1 MKGSK
6 KHPNPGDLDRTNPKS
21 LVSMI
26 EGEAFEKALEKV
38 PDEYWAMS
46 EEELRDL
53 AKPSRTDYALK
64 LAFWNEIRLAGECI
78 TTIKPQRIYGGICS
92 YANWHQNML
101 SVPEK
106 LAWLLSPL
114 RDFQQ
119 SLEPLLYCMVER
131 YWEIMQLPFYDKKG
145 NVITGNVKAVL
156 QVSKQVED
164 RVLGSA
170 VQRSISQTQSVQV
183 RANVD
188 SDIGIRPGESE
199 TAYMARLD
207 KRLKELDE
215 EERQAM
221 HLPPPKIDN

>member
-6 KHPNPGDLDRTNPKS
+6 RNQNSDGFDRANPKS
-21 LVSMI
+21 LVALI

-38 PDEYWAMS
+38 PDEYWTLS
-46 EEELRDL
+46 EEELREL

-64 LAFWNEIRLAGECI
+64 LAFWNEIRLASEYI

-106 LAWLLSPL
+106 LAWLLCPL

-119 SLEPLLYCMVER
+119 SLEPLLVCMVER
-131 YWEIMQLPFYDKKG
+131 YWEIIKLPFYDKKG
-145 NVITGNVKAVL
+145 NVMTGNVKAVL

-164 RVLGSA
+164 RLLGGA
-170 VQRSISQTQSVQV
+170 VQRSVSQTHSVQV
-183 RANVD
+183 RTDMD
-188 SDIGIRPGESE
+188 SNIGIRPGETE
-199 TAYMARLD
+199 TAYIARIEQ
-207 KRLKELDE
+207 RLKELDQ
-215 EERQAM
+215 EEREAM
-221 HLPPPKIDN
+221 HLPPPTIDN

>member
-6 KHPNPGDLDRTNPKS
+6 RNQNSDGFDRANPKS
-21 LVSMI
+21 LVALI

-38 PDEYWAMS
+38 PDEYWTLS
-46 EEELRDL
+46 EEELREL

-64 LAFWNEIRLAGECI
+64 LAFWNEIRLASEYI

-106 LAWLLSPL
+106 LAWLLCPL

-119 SLEPLLYCMVER
+119 SLEPLLVCMVER
-131 YWEIMQLPFYDKKG
+131 YWEIIKLPFYDKKG
-145 NVITGNVKAVL
+145 NVIAGNVKAVL

-164 RVLGSA
+164 RLLGSA
-170 VQRSISQTQSVQV
+170 VQRSVNQTQSVQV
-183 RANVD
+183 RAKD
-188 SDIGIRPGESE
+188 DRDIGIRPGEGE
-199 TAYMARLD
+199 IEYMNRLNR
-207 KRLKELDE
+207 RLKELDE
-215 EERQAM
+215 EEREAL
-221 HLPPPKIDN
+221 HLPAPKLDN

>member
-1 MKGSK
+1 
-6 KHPNPGDLDRTNPKS
+6 
-21 LVSMI
+21 MI

-38 PDEYWAMS
+38 PDEYWALS
-46 EEELRDL
+46 EEELQKL

-64 LAFWNEIRLAGECI
+64 LAFWNEIRLAGEYI

-106 LAWLLSPL
+106 LAWLLCPL
-114 RDFQQ
+114 RDFQK

-131 YWEIMQLPFYDKKG
+131 YWEVMQLPFYDKKG
-145 NVITGNVKAVL
+145 NVIAGNVKAVL

-164 RVLGSA
+164 RLLGSA
-170 VQRSISQTQSVQV
+170 VQRSVSQNQSVQV

-188 SDIGIRPGESE
+188 GDIGIRPGESE
-199 TAYMARLD
+199 TAYMTRLN
-207 KRLKELDE
+207 KRLKELEE
-215 EERQAM
+215 EEREAM
-221 HLPPPKIDN
+221 HLPPPKIEN

>member
-1 MKGSK
+1 MKRSK
-6 KHPNPGDLDRTNPKS
+6 KNSNSGGFDGTNPKS
-21 LVSMI
+21 LVAMI

-46 EEELRDL
+46 EEDLQKL

-64 LAFWNEIRLAGECI
+64 LAFWNEIRLAGEYI

-106 LAWLLSPL
+106 LAWLLCPL
-114 RDFQQ
+114 RDFQK

-145 NVITGNVKAVL
+145 NVISANVKAVL

-170 VQRSISQTQSVQV
+170 VQRSVSQTQSVQI
-183 RANVD
+183 RTNVD

-199 TAYMARLD
+199 AAHMARLD
-207 KRLKELDE
+207 KRLKELEE
-215 EERQAM
+215 EERKLM
-221 HLPPPKIDN
+221 HLPAPKIDN

>member
-1 MKGSK
+1 
-6 KHPNPGDLDRTNPKS
+6 
-21 LVSMI
+21 
-26 EGEAFEKALEKV
+26 
-38 PDEYWAMS
+38 
-46 EEELRDL
+46 
-53 AKPSRTDYALK
+53 
-64 LAFWNEIRLAGECI
+64 
-78 TTIKPQRIYGGICS
+78 
-92 YANWHQNML
+92 ML

-106 LAWLLSPL
+106 LAWLLCPL
-114 RDFQQ
+114 RDFQK

-145 NVITGNVKAVL
+145 NVISANVKAVL

-170 VQRSISQTQSVQV
+170 VQRSVSQTQSVQV

-188 SDIGIRPGESE
+188 SDIGIRPGESQ

-215 EERQAM
+215 EEREAM

>member
-1 MKGSK
+1 MKRKNRDEERDSI
-6 KHPNPGDLDRTNPKS
+6 NPRS
-21 LVSMI
+21 LVQLI

-38 PDEYWAMS
+38 PDEYWALS
-46 EEELRDL
+46 EEDLQKL

-64 LAFWNEIRLAGECI
+64 LAFWNEIRLAGEYI

-106 LAWLLSPL
+106 LAWLLCPL
-114 RDFQQ
+114 REYQK
-119 SLEPLLYCMVER
+119 SLEPILYCMVER

-145 NVITGNVKAVL
+145 NVISGNVKAVL

-170 VQRSISQTQSVQV
+170 VQRSVSQTQSVQV

-199 TAYMARLD
+199 TAHMARLD
-207 KRLKELDE
+207 KRLKELEE
-215 EERQAM
+215 EERKLM
-221 HLPPPKIDN
+221 HLPAPKIDN

>member
-1 MKGSK
+1 MKRSK
-6 KHPNPGDLDRTNPKS
+6 KNSNSGDFDRTNPKS
-21 LVSMI
+21 LVAMI

-46 EEELRDL
+46 EEDLQKL

-64 LAFWNEIRLAGECI
+64 LAFWNEIRLAGEYV

-106 LAWLLSPL
+106 LAWLLCPL
-114 RDFQQ
+114 RDFQK

-145 NVITGNVKAVL
+145 NVISGNVKAVL

-170 VQRSISQTQSVQV
+170 VQRSVSQTHSVQV

-199 TAYMARLD
+199 TAHMARLD
-207 KRLKELDE
+207 KRLKELEE
-215 EERQAM
+215 EERKLM
-221 HLPPPKIDN
+221 HLPAPKIDN